1 MAQRRGVI
9 FDMDG
14 VLVAS
19 GPVHRAS
26 WQALARKHGIELSDD
41 AFADSFG
48 RTSRDIVRTM
58 WGDQISSEEVQRYDS
73 QKEAIYRDLIT
84 GMIPLTIGVREV
96 LSALSGA
103 GYSLAV
109 ATSGPREN
117 LDMVLDE
124 TNLRG
129 CFAAV
134 VHGFDVKHGK
144 PAPDAFLLAAKR
156 CNLEPADCV
165 VVEDAPV
172 GIQAGVAAD
181 MPVIGLVGTHPAE
194 RLREAGVACVVD
206 RLADITPE
214 LVSNLL
220 QR

>member
-19 GPVHRAS
+19 GPAHRAS
-26 WQALARKHGIELSDD
+26 WQALARKHGIEMSDD
-41 AFADSFG
+41 AFAEGFG
-48 RTSRDIVRTM
+48 RPSRDIVRMM
-58 WGDQISSEEVQRYDS
+58 WGDQVSAEEVQRYDS
-73 QKEAIYRDLIT
+73 EKEAIYRDLIT
-84 GMIPLTIGVREV
+84 GMIPLTIGAREV
-96 LSALSGA
+96 LSGLSHA
-103 GYSLAV
+103 GYVLAV

-117 LDMVLDE
+117 LDLVLDE
-124 TNLRG
+124 TKLRA
-129 CFAAV
+129 CFTAV
-134 VHGFDVKHGK
+134 VHGFDVQHGK

-165 VVEDAPV
+165 VIEDAPV

-194 RLREAGVACVVD
+194 RLREAGVACVVEK
-206 RLADITPE
+206 LADITPE
-214 LVSNLL
+214 LVNDLL
-220 QR
+220 SR